1 MKLIER
7 IEELSKTLPR
17 PSYSEAD
24 TKGKSLVIRWMLE
37 DGLTVNKDIYGNIE
51 EFFPVLVLLLLLVL
65 IQIL

>member
-7 IEELSKTLPR
+7 IEELSKLPR

-37 DGLTVNKDIYGNIE
+37 DGLTVNKDIYGNIKSSSR
-51 EFFPVLVLLLLLVL
+51 FWCSYCYWFL
-65 IQIL
+65 QIL